1 MSKHHLIVDGYNV
14 IRQTQ
19 PYLDIAERDDWEQA
33 RDALVADVAAYVS
46 GDYHATVV
54 FDGTAN
60 PDSSGVPARQFGVQ
74 VIFSPYGITADSV
87 IERMAR
93 ESREHAEIVEV
104 VTSDAQTQWAVL
116 GQRVVRRSSREFGE
130 RLADEDADRAEA
142 LAVQSSRVP
151 VMDRI
156 SPEAREMLQQ
166 LRHGHRSRRG
176 EAASGEETGP
186 RG

>member
-1 MSKHHLIVDGYNV
+1 MPRHHLIVDGYNV

-33 RDALVADVAAYVS
+33 RDALVADVAAFVS

-54 FDGTAN
+54 FDGTGN
-60 PDSSGVPARQFGVQ
+60 PNSTGIPERMLGVH

-87 IERMAR
+87 VERLAR
-93 ESREHAEIVEV
+93 ESREHAELVEV

-130 RLADEDADRAEA
+130 RLADEDADRAEI
-142 LAVQSSRVP
+142 LAAQSSRVP
-151 VMDRI
+151 VIDRV
-156 SPEAREMLQQ
+156 SPEAREMLER
-166 LRHGHRSRRG
+166 LRHGGALPDGPIDRG
-176 EAASGEETGP
+176 
-186 RG
+186 